1 MKILVIACLAS
12 GKKAFLV
19 KTGDGGMEG

>member
-12 GKKAFLV
+12 GKKAFLF
-19 KTGDGGMEG
+19 KTGDGGMDA

>member
-12 GKKAFLV
+12 GKKAFIV
-19 KTGDGGMEG
+19 KKGDGGIEG